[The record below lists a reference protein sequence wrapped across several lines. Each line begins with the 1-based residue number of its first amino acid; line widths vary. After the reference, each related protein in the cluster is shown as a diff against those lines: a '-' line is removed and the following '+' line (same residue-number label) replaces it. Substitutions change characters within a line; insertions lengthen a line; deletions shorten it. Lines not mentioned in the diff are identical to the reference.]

1 MDESEIIPIND
12 YDSDFESETD
22 SKISINDSRSID
34 SFSDDFD
41 FDDENDDLSQ
51 ARNFYEIDCNN
62 PSAPPPRFAFT
73 NTHEIHLD
81 FDASSGKMQYY
92 EALIDNNLIDLIVH
106 ETNRY
111 AEQTIGS
118 SIPRKHSRS
127 KKWEPTSNK
136 EMPVFIAL
144 IILQGIV
151 KKTTNE
157 QYWSKRH
164 SISTPFFSKVMS
176 YRRFNLIYRFLH
188 FSNNETFVT
197 ETHECPKLSKIWPVL
212 KYLTI
217 RFKEVVTPD
226 RDVTIEESLMLFKG
240 RLGWKQYMPLKRS
253 RFGIKSYMLCES
265 KSGYV
270 WSLIIYTVK
279 GTLFDEKYKHMCMSS
294 QVVMTLMEPLLNKG
308 HCLTTDNFYS
318 SPELADILI
327 QSLTDMYGTL
337 KPRRKDVPKELL
349 SKKIDKGQMIAYQRG
364 RVCVMKWMDKKAVC
378 LISTMHNPEM
388 VQVQSHKNE
397 IRRKHKAVMEYNNAM
412 GGVDR
417 LDKHLTNYPLI
428 KKKKRG
434 KREVLQKY
442 SFIYW
447 TYVCAQFLCCTKK
460 MVEKTLICSLEWTL
474 LIA

>member
-1 MDESEIIPIND
+1 MIWILNLKQILCE
-12 YDSDFESETD
+12 
-22 SKISINDSRSID
+22 ISINDSGSID
-34 SFSDDFD
+34 SFSDVFNFD
-41 FDDENDDLSQ
+41 ISDDENDDLSQ

-73 NTHEIHLD
+73 NTPEIHLD

-118 SIPRKHSRS
+118 SIPHRHSRS
-127 KKWEPTSNK
+127 KKWKPTSK
-136 EMPVFIAL
+136 EMHVFIAL

-151 KKTTNE
+151 KKSTNE

-164 SISTPFFSKVMS
+164 SISTSFFSKVMS
-176 YRRFNLIYRFLH
+176 YRRFNLIYRFFH
-188 FSNNETFVT
+188 FSDNETFVT

-226 RDVTIEESLMLFKG
+226 RDVTIDENLMLFKG
-240 RLGWKQYMPLKRS
+240 RLGWKEYMPLKRS

-270 WSLIIYTVK
+270 WSLIIYTGK

-349 SKKIDKGQMIAYQRG
+349 SKKIDKGQMTAYQRG
-364 RVCVMKWMDKKAVC
+364 KVCVMKWMDKKAVC
-378 LISTMHNPEM
+378 LISTIHNPEM

-397 IRRKHKAVMEYNNAM
+397 IRRKPKAVMEYNNTM

-417 LDKHLTNYPLI
+417 LDQHLTNYPLI
-428 KKKKRG
+428 KKRG
-434 KREVLQKY
+434 KKY
-442 SFIYW
+442 YKKIFFHLLDICLWNS
-447 TYVCAQFLCCTKK
+447 LGCTKK
-460 MVEKTLICSLEWTL
+460 WWKRLSFAV
-474 LIA
+474 

>member
-12 YDSDFESETD
+12 YDSDLESETD
-22 SKISINDSRSID
+22 SEISINDSGSID

-41 FDDENDDLSQ
+41 FDISDDENLSQ

-73 NTHEIHLD
+73 NTPEIHLD
-81 FDASSGKMQYY
+81 FDVSSGKMQYY
-92 EALIDNNLIDLIVH
+92 EALIDNNLIDLIVY

-118 SIPRKHSRS
+118 SIPRRHSRS
-127 KKWEPTSNK
+127 KKWEPTSK
-136 EMPVFIAL
+136 EEMHVFIAL

-157 QYWSKRH
+157 QYWSKIH

-176 YRRFNLIYRFLH
+176 YRRFSLIYRFLH
-188 FSNNETFVT
+188 FSDNETFVT

-217 RFKEVVTPD
+217 RFKEVITPD
-226 RDVTIEESLMLFKG
+226 RDVTIDESMMLFKG

-270 WSLIIYTVK
+270 WSLIIYTGK

-349 SKKIDKGQMIAYQRG
+349 SKKIDKGQMIAY
-364 RVCVMKWMDKKAVC
+364 
-378 LISTMHNPEM
+378 
-388 VQVQSHKNE
+388 
-397 IRRKHKAVMEYNNAM
+397 
-412 GGVDR
+412 
-417 LDKHLTNYPLI
+417 
-428 KKKKRG
+428 
-434 KREVLQKY
+434 
-442 SFIYW
+442 
-447 TYVCAQFLCCTKK
+447 
-460 MVEKTLICSLEWTL
+460 
-474 LIA
+474 

>member
-1 MDESEIIPIND
+1 
-12 YDSDFESETD
+12 
-22 SKISINDSRSID
+22 
-34 SFSDDFD
+34 
-41 FDDENDDLSQ
+41 
-51 ARNFYEIDCNN
+51 
-62 PSAPPPRFAFT
+62 
-73 NTHEIHLD
+73 
-81 FDASSGKMQYY
+81 
-92 EALIDNNLIDLIVH
+92 
-106 ETNRY
+106 
-111 AEQTIGS
+111 
-118 SIPRKHSRS
+118 
-127 KKWEPTSNK
+127 
-136 EMPVFIAL
+136 MPVFIAL
-144 IILQGIV
+144 IILQSIV
-151 KKTTNE
+151 KKPTNE

-188 FSNNETFVT
+188 FSANETFVT

-212 KYLTI
+212 QYLTI

-226 RDVTIEESLMLFKG
+226 RDVTIDESLMIFKG
-240 RLGWKQYMPLKRS
+240 RLGWKQYKPLKRS

-270 WSLIIYTVK
+270 WSLIIYTGK

-337 KPRRKDVPKELL
+337 KPTRKDVPKELL

-364 RVCVMKWMDKKAVC
+364 KVCVMKWMNKKAVC
-378 LISTMHNPEM
+378 LISTIHNPEM

-397 IRRKHKAVMEYNNAM
+397 IRRKYKAVMKYNNTM

-428 KKKKRG
+428 KKGERGITKIFFHVLDICLCTIFVLYKKNDG
-434 KREVLQKY
+434 KDSHLQFRIDIVDCLIERYGEV
-442 SFIYW
+442 SG
-447 TYVCAQFLCCTKK
+447 KK
-460 MVEKTLICSLEWTL
+460 GRPGTSTQSNEID
-474 LIA
+474 